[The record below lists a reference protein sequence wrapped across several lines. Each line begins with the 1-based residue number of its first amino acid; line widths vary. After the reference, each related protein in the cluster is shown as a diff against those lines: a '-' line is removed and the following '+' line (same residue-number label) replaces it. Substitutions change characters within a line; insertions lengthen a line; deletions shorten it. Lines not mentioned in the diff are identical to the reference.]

1 MPSTPV
7 IAHATPLVAVP
18 PAGEWCV
25 SSEGRPSTAA
35 GSRDLCILC
44 THIDARRGM
53 HARAAAPVPLQCS
66 ERSICQH
73 LPPGTASASACAG
86 ARGTA
91 GAGAG
96 RRPRPRSRPR
106 TRTRSRPRRHPAPTV
121 TCYVCLAAATSLASS
136 FADRAHR
143 DASQSSSSP
152 PAAASGI
159 ITSALPPSPPPPP
172 PVSSPPLVT
181 RSPHQA
187 RSASDSAAVGPVSL
201 TGSTVWSRR
210 LAPTPPSKPWP
221 NWPRK

>member
-44 THIDARRGM
+44 THIDARRVM

-96 RRPRPRSRPR
+96 R
-106 TRTRSRPRRHPAPTV
+106 
-121 TCYVCLAAATSLASS
+121 
-136 FADRAHR
+136 
-143 DASQSSSSP
+143 
-152 PAAASGI
+152 
-159 ITSALPPSPPPPP
+159 PPPPP
-172 PVSSPPLVT
+172 PLLPPNPHALPPTPTPRTGCYLLCLSCSRHQPRQQLCRPSPQTQASHRPRRLLQPAASSPQHCPHHRHHHRRSHHHRWSQDLRIKLDLLPTAPPL
-181 RSPHQA
+181 A
-187 RSASDSAAVGPVSL
+187 RC
-201 TGSTVWSRR
+201 R
-210 LAPTPPSKPWP
+210 
-221 NWPRK
+221 